1 MDIVLIV
8 GRILFALIFINSG
21 FAHFAQREAM
31 TGYAQFKKVP
41 AAKLAVPLT
50 GLMILLGG
58 ISVVL
63 GFWMDLGALLLAIF
77 LIFSA
82 FMMHN
87 FWTIS
92 DAQAKQGETINF
104 FKNLALAG
112 AALMIFV
119 WVGTTGGTDF
129 GPSIT
134 DSFFNL

>member
-1 MDIVLIV
+1 MDILLIV

-21 FAHFAQREAM
+21 FAHFSQREAM

-58 ISVVL
+58 ISMVL
-63 GFWMDLGALLLAIF
+63 GIWMDLGALLLAIF

-87 FWTIS
+87 FWTID
-92 DAQAKQGETINF
+92 DATQKMNETVAF
-104 FKNLALAG
+104 FKNLSMAG
-112 AALMIFV
+112 AALIIFAV
-119 WVGTTGGTDF
+119 IANGGDLGAHLGAIALF
-129 GPSIT
+129 
-134 DSFFNL
+134 

>member
-41 AAKLAVPLT
+41 AAKLAVPVS
-50 GLMILLGG
+50 GVMILLGG
-58 ISVVL
+58 LSIVL
-63 GFWMDLGALLLAIF
+63 GLWMDLGALLLAIF

-87 FWTIS
+87 FWTMD
-92 DAQAKQGETINF
+92 DATQKMNETVAF
-104 FKNLALAG
+104 FKNLSMAG
-112 AALMIFV
+112 AALIILAV
-119 WVGTTGGTDF
+119 IANAGDLGA
-129 GPSIT
+129 
-134 DSFFNL
+134 NLGDLSLFKN

>member
-58 ISVVL
+58 LSIVL
-63 GFWMDLGALLLAIF
+63 GIWMDLGALLLAIF
-77 LIFSA
+77 LVFSA

-87 FWTIS
+87 FWTMD
-92 DAQAKQGETINF
+92 DANQKMNETVAF
-104 FKNLALAG
+104 FKNLSMAG
-112 AALMIFV
+112 AALIILAV
-119 WVGTTGGTDF
+119 IANGGDL
-129 GPSIT
+129 GA
-134 DSFFNL
+134 NLGDVSLFKN

>member
-87 FWTIS
+87 FWTMD
-92 DAQAKQGETINF
+92 DATQKMNETVAF
-104 FKNLALAG
+104 FKNLSMAG
-112 AALMIFV
+112 AALIILAV
-119 WVGTTGGTDF
+119 IANGGDLGAGLGDISLF
-129 GPSIT
+129 K
-134 DSFFNL
+134 N

>member
-21 FAHFAQREAM
+21 FAHFAQRESM

-58 ISVVL
+58 VSVVL
-63 GFWMDLGALLLAIF
+63 GLWMDLGALLLAIF
-77 LIFSA
+77 LILSA

-87 FWTIS
+87 FWTMD
-92 DAQAKQGETINF
+92 DATQKMNETVAF
-104 FKNLALAG
+104 FKNLSMAG
-112 AALMIFV
+112 AALIILAV
-119 WVGTTGGTDF
+119 IANGGDL
-129 GPSIT
+129 GA
-134 DSFFNL
+134 NLGDLSLFKN

>member
-1 MDIVLIV
+1 MDIIFIV

-50 GLMILLGG
+50 GLMILVGG
-58 ISVVL
+58 LSVVL
-63 GFWMDLGALLLAIF
+63 GFWADLGALLLAAF
-77 LIFSA
+77 LVVSA

-87 FWTIS
+87 FWTIE
-92 DAQAKQGETINF
+92 DAQAKQNESISF

-112 AALMIFV
+112 AALIIFV
-119 WVGTTGGTDF
+119 MVGTGVDF

-134 DSFFNL
+134 EGLFNL

>member
-21 FAHFAQREAM
+21 FAHFAKREAM

-58 ISVVL
+58 LSIVL
-63 GFWMDLGALLLAIF
+63 GIWMDLGALLLAIF
-77 LIFSA
+77 LVFSA

-87 FWTIS
+87 FWTMD
-92 DAQAKQGETINF
+92 DATQKMNETVTF
-104 FKNLALAG
+104 FKNLSMAG
-112 AALMIFV
+112 AALIILAV
-119 WVGTTGGTDF
+119 IANGGDL
-129 GPSIT
+129 GA
-134 DSFFNL
+134 NLGDVSLFKN

>member
-1 MDIVLIV
+1 MDIVLIE

-21 FAHFAQREAM
+21 FAHFAQRESM

-58 ISVVL
+58 ISIVL

-87 FWTIS
+87 FWTMD
-92 DAQAKQGETINF
+92 DATQKMNETVAF
-104 FKNLALAG
+104 FKNLSMAG
-112 AALMIFV
+112 AALIILAV
-119 WVGTTGGTDF
+119 VANGGDLGATLGDISLF
-129 GPSIT
+129 QM
-134 DSFFNL
+134 

>member
-1 MDIVLIV
+1 MDIILII

-21 FAHFAQREAM
+21 FAHFSQREAM

-58 ISVVL
+58 VSIVL
-63 GFWMDLGALLLAIF
+63 GFWMDLGALLLAVF
-77 LIFSA
+77 LVFSA

-87 FWTIS
+87 FWTID
-92 DAQAKQGETINF
+92 DATQKMNETVSF

-112 AALMIFV
+112 AALIIFAV
-119 WVGTTGGTDF
+119 VANGGDLGAGLGDIALF
-129 GPSIT
+129 
-134 DSFFNL
+134 

>member
-1 MDIVLIV
+1 MDVILIV

-31 TGYAQFKKVP
+31 TGYAQFKRVP

-58 ISVVL
+58 ISIVL
-63 GFWMDLGALLLAIF
+63 GLWMDLGALLLAIF

-87 FWTIS
+87 FWRVD
-92 DAQAKQGETINF
+92 DATQKMNETIAF
-104 FKNLALAG
+104 FKNPSMAG
-112 AALMIFV
+112 AALIILAIV
-119 WVGTTGGTDF
+119 VNGGDL
-129 GPSIT
+129 SAILIEL
-134 DSFFNL
+134 SLSEN

>member
-1 MDIVLIV
+1 MDIILIV

-58 ISVVL
+58 ISIVL

-87 FWTIS
+87 FWAMD
-92 DAQAKQGETINF
+92 DATQKMNETVAF
-104 FKNLALAG
+104 FKNLSMAG
-112 AALMIFV
+112 AALIILAV
-119 WVGTTGGTDF
+119 VANGGDLGATLGDISLF
-129 GPSIT
+129 QM
-134 DSFFNL
+134 

>member
-1 MDIVLIV
+1 MDIILIV

-58 ISVVL
+58 VSIVL

-77 LIFSA
+77 LVFSA

-87 FWTIS
+87 FWTMD
-92 DAQAKQGETINF
+92 DATQKMNETVAF
-104 FKNLALAG
+104 FKNLSMAG
-112 AALMIFV
+112 AALIILAIV
-119 WVGTTGGTDF
+119 VNGGDMGAHLGDLSLF
-129 GPSIT
+129 K
-134 DSFFNL
+134 N

>member
-87 FWTIS
+87 FWTME
-92 DAQAKQGETINF
+92 DATQKMNETVAF
-104 FKNLALAG
+104 FKNLSMAG
-112 AALMIFV
+112 AALIILAV
-119 WVGTTGGTDF
+119 IANGGDLGAGLGDISLF
-129 GPSIT
+129 K
-134 DSFFNL
+134 N

>member
-1 MDIVLIV
+1 MDIILIV

-21 FAHFAQREAM
+21 FAHFSKREAM

-58 ISVVL
+58 ISIVL

-77 LIFSA
+77 LVFSA

-87 FWTIS
+87 FWTID
-92 DAQAKQGETINF
+92 DANTKMNETVAF
-104 FKNLALAG
+104 FKNLSMAG
-112 AALMIFV
+112 AALIILAV
-119 WVGTTGGTDF
+119 IANGGDL
-129 GPSIT
+129 GASLG
-134 DSFFNL
+134 DVSLFNN

>member
-8 GRILFALIFINSG
+8 GRILFALIFFNSG

-58 ISVVL
+58 LSIVL
-63 GFWMDLGALLLAIF
+63 GIWMDLGALLLAIF
-77 LIFSA
+77 LVFSA

-87 FWTIS
+87 FWTMD
-92 DAQAKQGETINF
+92 DANQKMNETVAF
-104 FKNLALAG
+104 FKNLSMAG
-112 AALMIFV
+112 AALIILAV
-119 WVGTTGGTDF
+119 IANGGDL
-129 GPSIT
+129 GA
-134 DSFFNL
+134 NLGDVSLFKN

>member
-21 FAHFAQREAM
+21 FAHFAKREAM

-58 ISVVL
+58 LSIVL
-63 GFWMDLGALLLAIF
+63 GIWMDLGALLLAIF
-77 LIFSA
+77 LVFSA

-87 FWTIS
+87 FWTMD
-92 DAQAKQGETINF
+92 DATQKMNETVAF
-104 FKNLALAG
+104 FKNLSMAG
-112 AALMIFV
+112 AALIILAV
-119 WVGTTGGTDF
+119 IANGGDL
-129 GPSIT
+129 GANLGDVSL
-134 DSFFNL
+134 FNS

>member
-41 AAKLAVPLT
+41 AAKLAVPVS
-50 GLMILLGG
+50 GVMILLGG
-58 ISVVL
+58 LSIVL
-63 GFWMDLGALLLAIF
+63 GLWMDLGALLLAIF

-87 FWTIS
+87 FWIMD
-92 DAQAKQGETINF
+92 DATQKMNETVAF
-104 FKNLALAG
+104 FKNLSMAG
-112 AALMIFV
+112 AALIILAV
-119 WVGTTGGTDF
+119 IANGGDL
-129 GPSIT
+129 GA
-134 DSFFNL
+134 NLGDLSLFKN

>member
-1 MDIVLIV
+1 MDIILIV

-58 ISVVL
+58 ASVVL

-77 LIFSA
+77 LVFSA

-87 FWTIS
+87 FWTMD
-92 DAQAKQGETINF
+92 DATQKMNETVAF
-104 FKNLALAG
+104 FKNLSMAG
-112 AALMIFV
+112 AALIIFAV
-119 WVGTTGGTDF
+119 IANGGDL
-129 GPSIT
+129 GA
-134 DSFFNL
+134 NLGDLSLFSN

>member
-58 ISVVL
+58 LSIVL

-77 LIFSA
+77 LVFSA

-87 FWTIS
+87 FWTMD
-92 DAQAKQGETINF
+92 DATQKMNETVAF
-104 FKNLALAG
+104 FKNLSMAG
-112 AALMIFV
+112 AALIILAV
-119 WVGTTGGTDF
+119 IANGGDL
-129 GPSIT
+129 GA
-134 DSFFNL
+134 NLGDLSLFKN

>member
-50 GLMILLGG
+50 GLMILIGG

-87 FWTIS
+87 FWTMD
-92 DAQAKQGETINF
+92 DATQKMNETVAF
-104 FKNLALAG
+104 FKNLSMAG
-112 AALMIFV
+112 AALIILAV
-119 WVGTTGGTDF
+119 IANGGDLGAGLGDISLF
-129 GPSIT
+129 K
-134 DSFFNL
+134 N

>member
-41 AAKLAVPLT
+41 AAKLAVPVS
-50 GLMILLGG
+50 GVMILLGG
-58 ISVVL
+58 LSIVL
-63 GFWMDLGALLLAIF
+63 GLWMDLGALLLAIF

-87 FWTIS
+87 FWTID
-92 DAQAKQGETINF
+92 DATQKMNETVAF
-104 FKNLALAG
+104 FKNLSMAG
-112 AALMIFV
+112 AALIILAV
-119 WVGTTGGTDF
+119 IANGGDL
-129 GPSIT
+129 GA
-134 DSFFNL
+134 NLGDLALFKN

>member
-87 FWTIS
+87 FWTMD
-92 DAQAKQGETINF
+92 DATQKMNETVAF
-104 FKNLALAG
+104 FKNLAMAG
-112 AALMIFV
+112 AALIILAV
-119 WVGTTGGTDF
+119 IANGGDLGAGLGDISLF
-129 GPSIT
+129 K
-134 DSFFNL
+134 N

>member
-1 MDIVLIV
+1 MDILLIV

-21 FAHFAQREAM
+21 FAHFSQREAM

-58 ISVVL
+58 ISMVL
-63 GFWMDLGALLLAIF
+63 GIWMDLGALLLAIF

-87 FWTIS
+87 FWTID
-92 DAQAKQGETINF
+92 DATQKMNETVAF
-104 FKNLALAG
+104 FKNLSMAG
-112 AALMIFV
+112 AALIIFAV
-119 WVGTTGGTDF
+119 IANGGDLGAHLGTIALF
-129 GPSIT
+129 S
-134 DSFFNL
+134 

>member
-1 MDIVLIV
+1 MDIILIV

-58 ISVVL
+58 ISIVI

-77 LIFSA
+77 LVLSA

-87 FWTIS
+87 FWTMD
-92 DAQAKQGETINF
+92 DATQKMNETVAF
-104 FKNLALAG
+104 FKNLSMAG
-112 AALMIFV
+112 AALIILAV
-119 WVGTTGGTDF
+119 IANGG
-129 GPSIT
+129 
-134 DSFFNL
+134 NLGANLGDISLFKN